1 MSAIVDEN
9 IHPHASGEA
18 DKTVKAHSDKHEL
31 VLYAGWF
38 CPFVQRTWL
47 ALEEKEL
54 PYEYREVNPYKKE
67 KEFLDINPL
76 GLVPALVY
84 HGKALY
90 ESLVLNEFLEDEFP
104 DFKPLLPKDS
114 FERARIRLWI
124 DHLTKK
130 FTPAF
135 YRTLQAQEKDK
146 QNEALNELV
155 DTLKKYLEQVK
166 GPWFSGEE
174 FSLADI
180 TVAPWINRIY
190 ILEEHRAFTDE
201 LVGGRWPKYKRLIK
215 ERSSVIKTS
224 SDPQHY
230 MDIYQR
236 YLRNETQ
243 SEVGK
248 ATRAG
253 KSLP

>member
-1 MSAIVDEN
+1 MPSIVDEN

-18 DKTVKAHSDKHEL
+18 KKTADAHSAKEEL
-31 VLYAGWF
+31 VFYTGWF
-38 CPFVQRTWL
+38 CPFAQRTWL
-47 ALEEKEL
+47 ALEEKGL
-54 PYEYREVNPYKKE
+54 SYEYREVNPYKKE
-67 KEFLDINPL
+67 KDFLEINPL

-84 HGKALY
+84 HGKPLY

-104 DFKPLLPKDS
+104 DSKPLLPKDS

-124 DHLTKK
+124 DHLAKK
-130 FTPAF
+130 FIPAYF
-135 YRTLQAQEKDK
+135 RTMQAQEKDK
-146 QNEALNELV
+146 QREALSELT
-155 DTLKKYLEQVK
+155 DALRKYLEQVK

-190 ILEEHRAFTDE
+190 ILEEHRGLTDE
-201 LVGGRWPKYKRLIK
+201 LLGEHWPAYKRFIK
-215 ERSSVIKTS
+215 ERPSVLKTS
-224 SDPQHY
+224 SDPQY
-230 MDIYQR
+230 YVDIYQR
-236 YLRNETQ
+236 YLRNEAQ

-253 KSLP
+253 RALP

>member
-1 MSAIVDEN
+1 MPSIVDEK

-18 DKTVKAHSDKHEL
+18 EKTVEIHSAKHEL
-31 VLYAGWF
+31 VFYAGWF
-38 CPFVQRTWL
+38 CPFVQRTWV
-47 ALEEKEL
+47 ALEEKGL
-54 PYEYREVNPYKKE
+54 SYEYREVNPYKKE
-67 KEFLDINPL
+67 KEFLEVNPL

-84 HGKALY
+84 HGKSLY
-90 ESLVLNEFLEDEFP
+90 ESLILNEFLEDAFP
-104 DFKPLLPKDS
+104 DSKPLLPKDS

-124 DHLTKK
+124 DHLAKK

-135 YRTLQAQEKDK
+135 FRTLQAQEEDK
-146 QNEALNELV
+146 QQEAVHEFA
-155 DTLKKYLEQVK
+155 DALKKYLDQVK

-190 ILEEHRAFTDE
+190 ILEEHRGFTDE
-201 LVGGRWPKYKRLIK
+201 LVGGRWPEYKRLIK
-215 ERSSVIKTS
+215 ERPSVVKTS
-224 SDPQHY
+224 SDPQY
-230 MDIYQR
+230 YVEIYQR
-236 YLRNETQ
+236 YLRNEAQ

-253 KSLP
+253 KALP

>member
-1 MSAIVDEN
+1 MMDEN
-9 IHPHASGEA
+9 IHPYASGEA
-18 DKTVKAHSDKHEL
+18 EKTVKAQSGKHEL
-31 VLYAGWF
+31 VFYAGWF
-38 CPFVQRTWL
+38 CPFVQRTWV

-54 PYEYREVNPYKKE
+54 SYEYREVNPYKKD
-67 KEFLDINPL
+67 KEFLEINPL
-76 GLVPALVY
+76 GLVPAIVY
-84 HGKALY
+84 HGKSLY

-104 DFKPLLPKDS
+104 NSKPLLPKDS

-130 FTPAF
+130 FTPVF
-135 YRTLQAQEKDK
+135 YRTMQAQEEDK
-146 QNEALNELV
+146 QKEALAEFIG
-155 DTLKKYLEQVK
+155 TLKKYLDQVK

-180 TVAPWINRIY
+180 TIAPWINRIY
-190 ILEEHRAFTDE
+190 ILEEYRAFTDE
-201 LVGGRWPKYKRLIK
+201 LVGGCWPEYKRLIK
-215 ERSSVIKTS
+215 ERPSVIKTS
-224 SDPQHY
+224 SDPQRY
-230 MDIYQR
+230 VDIYQR

-248 ATRAG
+248 AIRAG

>member
-1 MSAIVDEN
+1 V
-9 IHPHASGEA
+9 
-18 DKTVKAHSDKHEL
+18 
-31 VLYAGWF
+31 
-38 CPFVQRTWL
+38 

-54 PYEYREVNPYKKE
+54 SYEYREVNPYKKD
-67 KEFLDINPL
+67 KEFLEINPL
-76 GLVPALVY
+76 GLVPAIVY
-84 HGKALY
+84 HGKSLY

-104 DFKPLLPKDS
+104 NSKPLLPKDS

-130 FTPAF
+130 FTPVF
-135 YRTLQAQEKDK
+135 YRTMQAQEEDK
-146 QNEALNELV
+146 QKEALAEFIG
-155 DTLKKYLEQVK
+155 TLKKYLDQVK

-180 TVAPWINRIY
+180 TIAPWINRIY
-190 ILEEHRAFTDE
+190 ILEEYRAFTDE
-201 LVGGRWPKYKRLIK
+201 LVGGCWPEYKRLIK
-215 ERSSVIKTS
+215 ERPSVIKTS
-224 SDPQHY
+224 SDPQRY
-230 MDIYQR
+230 VDIYQR

-248 ATRAG
+248 AIRAG